1 MTFPLLRCA
10 AVGLALLMAVPATL
24 LHSVSPAEAHRPGNW
39 TRAERSSYCST
50 RAERYANRHA
60 RRTTAAGALT
70 GAAVGSVAGN
80 SRRATGRGALV
91 GGSAGLLQSNSRWR
105 AQYDRYYRECMRW

>member
-1 MTFPLLRCA
+1 MPCRLFRCA
-10 AVGLALLMAVPATL
+10 AVGLALLVALPVATL
-24 LHSVSPAEAHRPGNW
+24 RSPPAEAHRPGNW

-50 RAERYANRHA
+50 RAERHANRQT

-70 GAAVGSVAGN
+70 GATVGNIAGN

-91 GGSAGLLQSNSRWR
+91 GGSAGLLHSNSRWR
-105 AQYDRYYRECMRW
+105 TQYDRYYRDCMRW

>member
-1 MTFPLLRCA
+1 MRIRLSNCA
-10 AVGLALLMAVPATL
+10 AMALALLMAAPVSL
-24 LHSVSPAEAHRPGNW
+24 FHSASPAEAHRPGNW

-50 RAERYANRHA
+50 RAERYANRHT

-70 GAAVGSVAGN
+70 GAAVGNIAGN
-80 SRRATGRGALV
+80 SRRSTGRGALV